1 MRKGGS
7 TSRFP
12 RRRAGRWSGS
22 RRNGSG
28 FSGIPVL
35 TTGKRHGG
43 CPCAWSPERRR
54 ARNWPHWKRPLPVSC
69 PSAPWTP
76 KLFGRRQT
84 TSDVQERFVSC
95 LKTSTRGNPFIKV
108 KVLLD
113 RVCLWDAEQ
122 RPLEVR
128 DLSNRMCKLRAE
140 LKQVWMMSGQCG
152 LLIEVT
158 DLMLRDEEPQR
169 CPF

>member
-12 RRRAGRWSGS
+12 RRRAGRWYGS
-22 RRNGSG
+22 RRSGSG
-28 FSGIPVL
+28 FW
-35 TTGKRHGG
+35 H
-43 CPCAWSPERRR
+43 
-54 ARNWPHWKRPLPVSC
+54 
-69 PSAPWTP
+69 PSAYNGEETRRLPLCLEPREEACAELAALEKAVASQLSERSLDEP

-95 LKTSTRGNPFIKV
+95 LKTSTRGNPFKV

-122 RPLEVR
+122 RP
-128 DLSNRMCKLRAE
+128 
-140 LKQVWMMSGQCG
+140 SG
-152 LLIEVT
+152 
-158 DLMLRDEEPQR
+158 
-169 CPF
+169 